1 MKNLKKQTKKKL
13 WTKILIVLGFAL
25 ILALFCVVIAQTV
38 KINRL
43 QNELKKANET
53 YQSESVE
60 KE

>member
-1 MKNLKKQTKKKL
+1 MENLKKQTKKKL
-13 WTKILIVLGFAL
+13 WTKILIVLGFTL
-25 ILALFCVVIAQTV
+25 ILALFGVVIAQTV
-38 KINRL
+38 KINRM